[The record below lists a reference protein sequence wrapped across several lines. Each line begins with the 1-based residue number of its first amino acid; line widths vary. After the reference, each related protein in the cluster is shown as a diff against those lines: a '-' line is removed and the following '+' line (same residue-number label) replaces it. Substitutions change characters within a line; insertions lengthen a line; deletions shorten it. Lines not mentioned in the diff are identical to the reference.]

1 MTSFKLDNGNNI
13 VFNSNIVLVSENEAV
28 AQDAKNRLLM
38 FQTEYPFDLEQGI
51 PYYELAKQ
59 NNKAVI
65 ENAII
70 ERLLED
76 TRIKS
81 VNTVRVNFVNKKM
94 EIQSNCTLS
103 NGDTIDV

>member
-1 MTSFKLDNGNNI
+1 MTSFKLDNSNNI
-13 VFNSNIVLVSENEAV
+13 VFNSNFVLVSDTEAI

-38 FQTEYPFDLEQGI
+38 FETEYPFNLDEGI

-81 VNTVRVNFVNKKM
+81 VSTVSVNFINKKM
-94 EIQSNCTLS
+94 EIQTNCTLA